1 MLVPWNFLPS
11 ALRYFEI
18 VAWALFA
25 NAQVR
30 SVLHREMF
38 PCLKQLLL
46 ASGLVCVIFSSS
58 SRETVTLFPRIGEEM
73 IPARHM
79 SVLIFSASQAVTEC
93 LEMVQKL
100 HIRACPA
107 SGAYS
112 STSVLGRMLFLFPN
126 LGWENSAGWSGNR
139 CLPVPAWLLW
149 WLRLF
154 QVEAVGA
161 VVKGKCF
168 LKESQTL
175 IQPTVQLLSLFCL
188 VISKWTQEKKNP
200 ILGGCISFS
209 SKTFI

>member
-25 NAQVR
+25 DAQVR

-46 ASGLVCVIFSSS
+46 ANCLVCVIFSSS
-58 SRETVTLFPRIGEEM
+58 SRETVTLFPQTGEEM

-168 LKESQTL
+168 FKRKPNFDPTNCAVAESF
-175 IQPTVQLLSLFCL
+175 LSGD
-188 VISKWTQEKKNP
+188 I
-200 ILGGCISFS
+200 
-209 SKTFI
+209 